1 MRKYGALGGTITES
15 VLKSVTQV
23 QQQANAH
30 SVCPA
35 DNHALGSHSVT
46 YSHTKF
52 YTLQHLYYTLYA
64 FQCMHV
70 NLKSWDLLTLTFLQN
85 PKGGGGGKGAKSQT
99 QWPCPVN
106 FGVLENNDMVTVIT
120 VFRES
125 GPERKKLPCLP
136 GYVDTTQD
144 ITECT
149 LWSANWELA
158 YGCLSTYQ
166 LVRSV
171 PSHRFQTPAE
181 KVTMGIDQEN
191 HQNNDFE
198 LNQGRWQLSGWH
210 LNL

>member
-85 PKGGGGGKGAKSQT
+85 PKGGGGGREPNLRHSDLALLTLEFWKTMIWSQ
-99 QWPCPVN
+99 
-106 FGVLENNDMVTVIT
+106 
-120 VFRES
+120 
-125 GPERKKLPCLP
+125 
-136 GYVDTTQD
+136 
-144 ITECT
+144 
-149 LWSANWELA
+149 
-158 YGCLSTYQ
+158 
-166 LVRSV
+166 
-171 PSHRFQTPAE
+171 
-181 KVTMGIDQEN
+181 
-191 HQNNDFE
+191 
-198 LNQGRWQLSGWH
+198 
-210 LNL
+210 

>member
-1 MRKYGALGGTITES
+1 MHTVCAQQTTMRWDLIQLRT
-15 VLKSVTQV
+15 VTQNSIHFSTCIIHYMHF
-23 QQQANAH
+23 NACMLI
-30 SVCPA
+30 SSPGTFS
-35 DNHALGSHSVT
+35 LSHSFKT
-46 YSHTKF
+46 
-52 YTLQHLYYTLYA
+52 
-64 FQCMHV
+64 
-70 NLKSWDLLTLTFLQN
+70 
-85 PKGGGGGKGAKSQT
+85 PKGEGKGAKSQT

-120 VFRES
+120 GFRDS

-198 LNQGRWQLSGWH
+198 LNQGRWQMSGWH